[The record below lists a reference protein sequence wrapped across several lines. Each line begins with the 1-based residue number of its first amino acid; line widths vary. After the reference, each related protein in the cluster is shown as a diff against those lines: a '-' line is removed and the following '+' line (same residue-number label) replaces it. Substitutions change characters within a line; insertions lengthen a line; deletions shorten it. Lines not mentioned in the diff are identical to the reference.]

1 MANRFSKEL
10 LRQLRNDI
18 PVNILIAEILDI
30 PTKISEGYVRFL
42 CPICREFNTAIN
54 PKTNLGRCFCCNK
67 NYNPIDIVMTV
78 KHLNFKEAAQFLIN
92 IKKI

>member
-1 MANRFSKEL
+1 MENRFSKEL

-18 PVNILIAEILDI
+18 PVNILIAELLDI

-54 PKTNLGRCFCCNK
+54 PKTNLGKCFYCNK
-67 NYNPIDIVMTV
+67 NFNPIDLVMTV
-78 KHLNFKEAAQFLIN
+78 KHLNFKEAVQFLMD
-92 IKKI
+92 IKKL